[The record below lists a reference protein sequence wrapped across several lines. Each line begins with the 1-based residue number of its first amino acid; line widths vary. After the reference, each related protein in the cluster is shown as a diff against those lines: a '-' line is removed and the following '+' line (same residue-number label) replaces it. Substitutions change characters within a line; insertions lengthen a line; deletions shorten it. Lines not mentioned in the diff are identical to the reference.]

1 MNVIKRSG
9 EEVLFAADKIK
20 VAVTKANS
28 ATNPEN
34 QMPSSTIDTIVNA
47 VVDKCKALNRS
58 VGL

>member
-34 QMPSSTIDTIVNA
+34 QMPSSTIDTIVNEF
-47 VVDKCKALNRS
+47 KK
-58 VGL
+58 